1 MYVLDLWILPCHSL
15 HNTTTHVLLSV
26 HFSLED
32 DCAISPDAMATF
44 LERVS
49 STFGLHHN
57 DREIATLKVELNELL
72 CHNTNL
78 TEFVRLIRKSNQSGS
93 SEESPRTTIKSLF

>member
-1 MYVLDLWILPCHSL
+1 MYCQIGDIVCEV
-15 HNTTTHVLLSV
+15 THIPISV
-26 HFSLED
+26 IPFSLED
-32 DCAISPDAMATF
+32 DCAISADAMATF

-78 TEFVRLIRKSNQSGS
+78 TEFVRLIRKSNQYQ
-93 SEESPRTTIKSLF
+93 ESPKSTIKTLF